1 IFISCYSI
9 SYGLISGNMGQN
21 LPQILSAAIVYLPAI
36 WVMVGISMALFGLL
50 PRLTSLSWAVLGLL
64 LIINLLADFLDID
77 QRILNISPFTH
88 VPNLLLG
95 DTVGWSLGIVL
106 VVALV
111 LILVGMVGFQRR
123 DIA

>member
-1 IFISCYSI
+1 
-9 SYGLISGNMGQN
+9 MGQN
-21 LPQILSAAIVYLPAI
+21 LPQLLSAAIVYLPAI
-36 WVMVGISMALFGLL
+36 WVMVGISVALFGIL

-64 LIINLLADFLDID
+64 LIINLLADFLDIN
-77 QRILNISPFTH
+77 QWILNISPFTY

-95 DTVGWSLGIVL
+95 DTVGWPLGIVL
-106 VVALV
+106 VVAIV